1 MDNIPYYMAY
11 AAGVLSFLT
20 PCCLGLFP
28 SYLSF
33 ITGSSFDTL
42 ISHENK
48 KQVIKVTMT
57 YSVAFILGF
66 SVLFMLLGAM
76 ASMIGQLFLQYR
88 QWIRITGGIVII
100 IFALFTVGILHV
112 GFLSRDVR
120 YHFHKKPAG
129 IMGSFLVGLGF
140 AAGWVP
146 CSGPI
151 LSSILFYATSEASAA
166 YGTKLL
172 AVYSMGLGTPF
183 LVFGLFFNY
192 FLSHMKFLSRYQ
204 KTFVY
209 LNAVI
214 MILFGILLVTGKSAI
229 FIYWMPNL
237 GIEF

>member
-11 AAGVLSFLT
+11 AAGVLSFLS

-33 ITGSSFDTL
+33 ITGSSFNTL

-48 KQVIKVTMT
+48 RQVIGVTMT
-57 YSVAFILGF
+57 NSVAFILGF

-76 ASMIGQLFLQYR
+76 ASMIGQLFLEYR
-88 QWIRITGGIVII
+88 QWLRITGGIVII
-100 IFALFTVGILHV
+100 IFALFTVGILHNRL
-112 GFLSRDVR
+112 LSKDVR

-129 IMGSFLVGLGF
+129 FLGSFLVGLGF
-140 AAGWVP
+140 AAGWIP

-151 LSSILFYATSEASAA
+151 LSSILLYATAEASAA

-229 FIYWMPNL
+229 FVYWMPNL

>member
-1 MDNIPYYMAY
+1 MTNIPYYMAY
-11 AAGVLSFLT
+11 AAGILSFLT

-48 KQVIKVTMT
+48 RQVVKVTMT
-57 YSVAFILGF
+57 NSVAFILGF

-76 ASMIGQLFLQYR
+76 ASMIGRFFLEYR
-88 QWIRITGGIVII
+88 QWIRITGGIIII
-100 IFALFTVGILHV
+100 IFALFTVGIMHIK
-112 GFLSRDVR
+112 FLSRDVR

-129 IMGSFLVGLGF
+129 MVGSFLVGLGF
-140 AAGWVP
+140 AAGWIP

-151 LSSILFYATSEASAA
+151 LSSILLYATTEASAA

-172 AVYSMGLGTPF
+172 AVYSIGLGTPF

-192 FLSHMKFLSRYQ
+192 FLSHMTFLSRYQ
-204 KTFVY
+204 KVFIY
-209 LNAVI
+209 LNATI
-214 MILFGILLVTGKSAI
+214 MIFFGVLLVTGKSAV
-229 FIYWMPNL
+229 FVYWMPNL